1 MRKIIVALMV
11 LCLLLAGC
19 AEKTESKMDSYG
31 IIWND
36 PLTLAAGE
44 FKPLLDLT
52 PEAAHTIEL
61 TVLLDELVGDI
72 KLVYVQQDGT
82 ETTFWDSQAP
92 AENAELLE
100 KWQLGSNWLDKV
112 DITEDAL
119 LFRLTLEVPPGEGHF
134 AWQAG
139 EEGVSVIPR
148 VLWTGL
154 YGAGVTTVYA

>member
-31 IIWND
+31 NIWND

-61 TVLLDELVGDI
+61 TVLLDELVGEAAV
-72 KLVYVQQDGT
+72 L
-82 ETTFWDSQAP
+82 WSSQAP

>member
-31 IIWND
+31 NIWND

-61 TVLLDELVGDI
+61 TVLLDELAGDI
-72 KLVYVQQDGT
+72 KLVYIPQEGEAAVL
-82 ETTFWDSQAP
+82 WSSQAP

>member
-1 MRKIIVALMV
+1 
-11 LCLLLAGC
+11 
-19 AEKTESKMDSYG
+19 MDSYG
-31 IIWND
+31 NIWND

-61 TVLLDELVGDI
+61 TVLLDELAGDI
-72 KLVYVQQDGT
+72 KLVYIPQEGEAAVL
-82 ETTFWDSQAP
+82 WSSQAP

>member
-19 AEKTESKMDSYG
+19 AEKTESKMDSYRN
-31 IIWND
+31 IWND

-61 TVLLDELVGDI
+61 TVLLDELAGDI
-72 KLVYVQQDGT
+72 KLVYIPQEGEAAVL
-82 ETTFWDSQAP
+82 WSSHAP

>member
-31 IIWND
+31 NTWND

-61 TVLLDELVGDI
+61 TVLLDELAGDI
-72 KLVYVQQDGT
+72 KLVYIPQEGEAAVL
-82 ETTFWDSQAP
+82 WSSQAP